1 MNRFFKETA
10 GAAMIEFTL
19 ILPLLLAVA
28 LGTVDVTLMLYDWSM
43 ANKAAYRGARVAV
56 VAPPVATEITSL
68 PYDELRDV
76 PPIGDLCFVVESGA
90 PDAAVRCPTVTT
102 TCRSTSCS
110 DMTFGY
116 NSTRFDLI
124 VGQMQQIFPRLTAA
138 NVEIEYQTTGLGFYG
153 RPGGLPMNVTV
164 RIRCMRARLFF
175 IGAWG
180 ADWIFGDLPDNCGA
194 DPDPSGP
201 PLPAFSTTMQS
212 EGMGAS

>member
-1 MNRFFKETA
+1 MSGNRFFRDTA

-56 VAPPVATEITSL
+56 VSNPVAQNITDL
-68 PYDELRDV
+68 DYDTNPLH
-76 PPIGDLCFVVESGA
+76 IGDLCYAVDTGA
-90 PDAAVRCPTVTT
+90 ADGTVACPTVTT
-102 TCRSTSCS
+102 TCTATACS
-110 DMTFGY
+110 
-116 NSTRFDLI
+116 NSWTRDDGAFDVI
-124 VGQMQQIFPRLTAA
+124 VGEMQALFPRLTED
-138 NVEIEYQTTGLGFYG
+138 NVEIEYRTTGLGFYG
-153 RPGGLPMNVTV
+153 RPDGLPMNVTV

-180 ADWIFGDLPDNCGA
+180 ADWVFGDLPDNCGA

-201 PLPAFSTTMQS
+201 PLPAFSTTLQS